1 MKKTTALS
9 RRELL
14 HLLQGGAH
22 LAVIASATVLL
33 SSCSKEKLDCTDTS
47 GLSTAAEQLR
57 TALEYQDQSPH
68 GEAKSCEQCQFY
80 RTPTKKNECGAC
92 TLVQG
97 PINPAGYC
105 NSWAPKES

>member
-1 MKKTTALS
+1 MKKTMTLS

-14 HLLQGGAH
+14 QVLQGGAH
-22 LAVIASATVLL
+22 LVMIASAPALL
-33 SSCSKEKLDCTDTS
+33 SSCSKEELDCKDTD
-47 GLSTAAEQLR
+47 GLNTAAKQLR
-57 TALEYQDQSPH
+57 TALEYQDRSPL
-68 GEAKSCEQCQFY
+68 GEAKNCVNCQFY
-80 RTPTKKNECGAC
+80 RPVPKNECGAC

>member
-1 MKKTTALS
+1 MSLS

-14 HLLQGGAH
+14 RILRGAAPLVLVASSPALLA
-22 LAVIASATVLL
+22 
-33 SSCSKEKLDCTDTS
+33 SCSKVELDCKDTE
-47 GLSTAAEQLR
+47 GLNTAAKQLR
-57 TALEYQDQSPH
+57 TTLEYQDQSPH
-68 GEAKSCEQCQFY
+68 GEAKNCVNCQFY
-80 RTPTKKNECGAC
+80 RTAPKNECGGC

>member
-1 MKKTTALS
+1 MKKTMTLS

-14 HLLQGGAH
+14 QVLQGGAH
-22 LAVIASATVLL
+22 LVVMASVPALL
-33 SSCSKEKLDCTDTS
+33 SSCTKEELDCKDTS
-47 GLSTAAEQLR
+47 GLEAAARQLR
-57 TALEYQDQSPH
+57 TALEYQDRSPH
-68 GEAKSCEQCQFY
+68 GEVKGCANCQFY
-80 RTPTKKNECGAC
+80 RAASKNECGAC

>member
-1 MKKTTALS
+1 MKKTMTLS

-14 HLLQGGAH
+14 HLFQGGAH
-22 LAVIASATVLL
+22 LAVIAWSPALL
-33 SSCSKEKLDCTDTS
+33 SSCSKEDLDCKDTS
-47 GLSTAAEQLR
+47 GLNTAAQQLR
-57 TALEYQDQSPH
+57 IALEYQDNSPH
-68 GEAKSCEQCQFY
+68 GEAKNCVSCQFY
-80 RTPTKKNECGAC
+80 RTAPKNECGAC

>member
-1 MKKTTALS
+1 MKKTMTLS

-14 HLLQGGAH
+14 HLIRGGAH
-22 LAVIASATVLL
+22 LALIASAPGLL
-33 SSCSKEKLDCTDTS
+33 SSCSKKELHCKDTS

-57 TALEYQDQSPH
+57 TALEYQDRSPH
-68 GEAKSCEQCQFY
+68 GEAKSCANCQFY
-80 RTPTKKNECGAC
+80 RATSKNECGAC

-105 NSWAPKES
+105 NSWAPRES